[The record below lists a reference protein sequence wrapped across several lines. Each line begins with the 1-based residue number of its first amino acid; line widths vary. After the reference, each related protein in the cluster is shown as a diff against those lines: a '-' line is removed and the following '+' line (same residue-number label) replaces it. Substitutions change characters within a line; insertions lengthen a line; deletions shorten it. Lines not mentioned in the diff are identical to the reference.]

1 MADIE
6 PGSTTPLMSPPA
18 HGAEVAKTAW
28 DMGKVF
34 PSVLS
39 AILVALI
46 SCFAVF
52 TKYGEVDTDEYYMF
66 YIHVAIMIF
75 VGFGFLMTFLR
86 RYSLGAVSLN
96 FLTSC
101 MMMLFAILLV
111 RSSHANR
118 NATAGLSNTIE
129 ISVCLHSAA
138 LCIVV
143 RFLSLLQGSW
153 RPSAS

>member
-6 PGSTTPLMSPPA
+6 EATATTSLLPVAPSMPMVSAEGSTSA
-18 HGAEVAKTAW
+18 AW
-28 DMGKVF
+28 DMQNVF
-34 PSVLS
+34 PGVLS
-39 AILVALI
+39 SVLVALI
-46 SCFAVF
+46 ACFAVF
-52 TKYGEVDTDEYYMF
+52 TKYGEIDTEEFYMY

-111 RSSHANR
+111 RSPTTRQPPFQIH
-118 NATAGLSNTIE
+118 TASCPCRHLSD
-129 ISVCLHSAA
+129 VVLCLLSREELAA
-138 LCIVV
+138 
-143 RFLSLLQGSW
+143 
-153 RPSAS
+153 A